1 MPDRLRPALGLVV
14 AAVALALAGCGGG
27 GKSTAS
33 GSSTTSGAGVTKASF
48 VARATVICLKLE
60 NQETALKA
68 RQEGLKGLA
77 TQSADTAFVALVGQ
91 LVADSRAAEHKL
103 RSLVPPAADAK
114 TVEKLLSALSEQ
126 AYYAS
131 GIAKAAS
138 NQESALGETAEKDLK
153 ASVARNSAR
162 AAEFG
167 MRGCIGAE

>member
-1 MPDRLRPALGLVV
+1 MPDRLRPALGLAV

-27 GKSTAS
+27 SKSTS
-33 GSSTTSGAGVTKASF
+33 GSATTPGAGVTKASF

-60 NQETALKA
+60 NQETSLKA

-114 TVEKLLSALSEQ
+114 TVEGLLSALSEQ

-153 ASVARNSAR
+153 ASVARHSAR

-167 MRGCIGAE
+167 MKGCIGAE